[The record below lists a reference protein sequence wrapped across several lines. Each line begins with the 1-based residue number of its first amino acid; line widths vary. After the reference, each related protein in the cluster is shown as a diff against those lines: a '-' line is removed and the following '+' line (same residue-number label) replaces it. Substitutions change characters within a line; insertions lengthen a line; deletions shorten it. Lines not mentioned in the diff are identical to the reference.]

1 MSIHSEK
8 ERHHAELEALA
19 TTANNSL
26 QKADAMLASLKAQAK
41 AKKEELK
48 GTRCLV
54 GSMICSLISSC
65 SSGQEVEE

>member
-8 ERHHAELEALA
+8 ERHHVELEALA
-19 TTANNSL
+19 ATANNSL

-48 GTRCLV
+48 GTRCFV
-54 GSMICSLISSC
+54 GNMNCSLTSGC
-65 SSGQEVEE
+65 SPG